1 MQLLTAEPDSSSTAP
16 AAISAPI
23 WKRPLAIAAA
33 LLLFYVLVSFLVDT
47 RGHLSNDVGGKTASV
62 QVMADNQTWDPGLQY
77 WFDSQD
83 PDGDF
88 FPLGFTSQTASGT
101 WINSTTLTMLLPAR
115 LLWELG
121 GPRAILLLPIL
132 GSVVAAA
139 AARLFHRRLRPS
151 DDGAISMWVV
161 GLASPAT
168 IYALDFWEHS
178 WGLALMLLGITW
190 TWDACTN
197 PNASRQA
204 LFAGLAF
211 GLAATMRQEAL
222 VYGFVAG
229 MTVTALW
236 ARQRN
241 WSAMLASSSK
251 MALGAISMI
260 GAHALLELALI
271 GTSSRTSRAGG
282 TLQDAG
288 GAIGELVLEALA
300 TTVFSLPSTAVFVW
314 VISLALTASLMA
326 AAVSVARREP
336 TTRPRPALIAVFVAW
351 ALWAGIIWILGPNY
365 VPGLFVAVP
374 LASFGVVGAIE
385 KRWFL
390 PAWLGV
396 VGPLPIIL
404 ITQFQ
409 GGAFPQWAGRYH
421 LATAVVLLVMGIIW
435 LGERDPFVFRAIL
448 ACSLL
453 VTSVGL
459 WLVVDRTNTI
469 GDAAEQIT
477 ALSEPS
483 DVVVWRDPFNARE
496 FGELVNGRSWLSA
509 PDPQDQ
515 RELSGLLQDNDV
527 ASFLWLVPD
536 GIDEGFTNYRADGVV
551 GRIEIFNTD
560 IIRMVPSN

>member
-1 MQLLTAEPDSSSTAP
+1 M
-16 AAISAPI
+16 
-23 WKRPLAIAAA
+23 
-33 LLLFYVLVSFLVDT
+33 
-47 RGHLSNDVGGKTASV
+47 
-62 QVMADNQTWDPGLQY
+62 
-77 WFDSQD
+77 
-83 PDGDF
+83 
-88 FPLGFTSQTASGT
+88 
-101 WINSTTLTMLLPAR
+101 
-115 LLWELG
+115 
-121 GPRAILLLPIL
+121 
-132 GSVVAAA
+132 
-139 AARLFHRRLRPS
+139 
-151 DDGAISMWVV
+151 
-161 GLASPAT
+161 
-168 IYALDFWEHS
+168 
-178 WGLALMLLGITW
+178 
-190 TWDACTN
+190 
-197 PNASRQA
+197 
-204 LFAGLAF
+204 
-211 GLAATMRQEAL
+211 
-222 VYGFVAG
+222 
-229 MTVTALW
+229 
-236 ARQRN
+236 
-241 WSAMLASSSK
+241 
-251 MALGAISMI
+251 
-260 GAHALLELALI
+260 
-271 GTSSRTSRAGG
+271 
-282 TLQDAG
+282 
-288 GAIGELVLEALA
+288 
-300 TTVFSLPSTAVFVW
+300 
-314 VISLALTASLMA
+314 
-326 AAVSVARREP
+326 
-336 TTRPRPALIAVFVAW
+336 IAVFVAW

-396 VGPLPIIL
+396 VGPMPIIL